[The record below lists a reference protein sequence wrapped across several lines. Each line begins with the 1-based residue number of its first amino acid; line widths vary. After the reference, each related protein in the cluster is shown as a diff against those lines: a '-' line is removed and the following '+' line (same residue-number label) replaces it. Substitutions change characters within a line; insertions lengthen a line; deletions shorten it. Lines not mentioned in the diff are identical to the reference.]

1 MRAFTGI
8 SWLGGSSLT
17 PVSGLNQ
24 TAQALLSVPLAD
36 MAMIIC
42 YLWIWAGF
50 AMVLIGAGLAS
61 LNREVLEAARI
72 DGAKE
77 WQVFRRVTVP
87 MLSPVLAVVFV
98 TMIINVLKVFDIV
111 LNMASGSSVNATP
124 TLAVEIYNDGFT
136 GGVHSGV
143 SSAIAVILFLLVTA
157 RDDLEPQADQGGVMA
172 NIVETTD
179 LTPRRR
185 GLARRLGTRGPANI
199 VLGLIAIV
207 WLVPTVSLLVISLRP
222 EADFGV
228 SGWWK
233 ALLHPL
239 SLTFSNYH
247 VLFAQGF
254 VAGGL
259 LDSLITSLEITIP
272 ATLLVTFLACF
283 AGHSLVFGRW
293 RGRDIV
299 FLVVVGL
306 MVVPVQVA
314 LIPVVQFYRELGDL
328 FGLNPYG
335 TIPGVVIFHVAF
347 GLPFGIFLMRNF
359 MSGIP
364 KDLLEAARM
373 EGAGEWKVF
382 YRIVL
387 PLALPALA
395 SLAIFQFIWVWND
408 LLVALV
414 FLGGNLHTPLTV
426 FLYDQN
432 HELQANYW
440 IISTG
445 AIVSVVVPL
454 IVFFSF
460 QRYFVRG
467 VLAGAVK

>member
-1 MRAFTGI
+1 
-8 SWLGGSSLT
+8 
-17 PVSGLNQ
+17 
-24 TAQALLSVPLAD
+24 
-36 MAMIIC
+36 
-42 YLWIWAGF
+42 
-50 AMVLIGAGLAS
+50 
-61 LNREVLEAARI
+61 
-72 DGAKE
+72 
-77 WQVFRRVTVP
+77 
-87 MLSPVLAVVFV
+87 
-98 TMIINVLKVFDIV
+98 
-111 LNMASGSSVNATP
+111 
-124 TLAVEIYNDGFT
+124 
-136 GGVHSGV
+136 
-143 SSAIAVILFLLVTA
+143 
-157 RDDLEPQADQGGVMA
+157 MA
-172 NIVETTD
+172 NIVEATD

-199 VLGLIAIV
+199 VLGIIAIV

-228 SGWWK
+228 TGWWK
-233 ALLHPL
+233 ALLDPA
-239 SLTFSNYH
+239 SLTFSNYR
-247 VLFAQGF
+247 VLFDQGF
-254 VAGGL
+254 IAGGL
-259 LDSLITSLEITIP
+259 LDSLVTSLEITIP

-283 AGHSLVFGRW
+283 AGHSLVFGKW

-314 LIPVVQFYRELGDL
+314 LIPVVEFYRDLGNI

-335 TIPGVVIFHVAF
+335 TIPGVIIFHVAF

>member
-1 MRAFTGI
+1 
-8 SWLGGSSLT
+8 
-17 PVSGLNQ
+17 
-24 TAQALLSVPLAD
+24 
-36 MAMIIC
+36 
-42 YLWIWAGF
+42 
-50 AMVLIGAGLAS
+50 
-61 LNREVLEAARI
+61 
-72 DGAKE
+72 
-77 WQVFRRVTVP
+77 
-87 MLSPVLAVVFV
+87 
-98 TMIINVLKVFDIV
+98 
-111 LNMASGSSVNATP
+111 
-124 TLAVEIYNDGFT
+124 
-136 GGVHSGV
+136 
-143 SSAIAVILFLLVTA
+143 
-157 RDDLEPQADQGGVMA
+157 MA
-172 NIVETTD
+172 NIVQSTD
-179 LTPRRR
+179 LTKRRR
-185 GLARRLGTRGPANI
+185 GLARRLGTRGPSNI
-199 VLGLIAIV
+199 VLGIIAIV

-228 SGWWK
+228 TGWWK
-233 ALLHPL
+233 ALLHPA
-239 SLTFSNYH
+239 SLTFSNYR
-247 VLFAQGF
+247 VLFGQGF
-254 VAGGL
+254 IPGGL
-259 LDSLITSLEITIP
+259 LDSLMTSIEITVP
-272 ATLLVTFLACF
+272 ATLLVTFLSCF
-283 AGHSLVFGRW
+283 AGHSLVFGRC

-306 MVVPVQVA
+306 MVVPLQVA
-314 LIPVVQFYRELGDL
+314 LIPVVQFYRELGDV

-335 TIPGVVIFHVAF
+335 TIPGVIIFHVAF

>member
-1 MRAFTGI
+1 
-8 SWLGGSSLT
+8 
-17 PVSGLNQ
+17 
-24 TAQALLSVPLAD
+24 
-36 MAMIIC
+36 
-42 YLWIWAGF
+42 
-50 AMVLIGAGLAS
+50 
-61 LNREVLEAARI
+61 
-72 DGAKE
+72 
-77 WQVFRRVTVP
+77 
-87 MLSPVLAVVFV
+87 
-98 TMIINVLKVFDIV
+98 
-111 LNMASGSSVNATP
+111 
-124 TLAVEIYNDGFT
+124 
-136 GGVHSGV
+136 
-143 SSAIAVILFLLVTA
+143 
-157 RDDLEPQADQGGVMA
+157 MA

-179 LTPRRR
+179 STPRRR
-185 GLARRLGTRGPANI
+185 GLARRLGTKGPANI

-207 WLVPTVSLLVISLRP
+207 WLVPTISLLVISLRP

-233 ALLHPL
+233 ALLHPAT
-239 SLTFSNYH
+239 LTFSNYR
-247 VLFAQGF
+247 VLFDQGF

-293 RGRDIV
+293 RGRDVV
-299 FLVVVGL
+299 FLAVVGL

-314 LIPVVQFYRELGDL
+314 LIPVVQFYRELGNL

-445 AIVSVVVPL
+445 AIVSVIVPL

>member
-1 MRAFTGI
+1 
-8 SWLGGSSLT
+8 
-17 PVSGLNQ
+17 
-24 TAQALLSVPLAD
+24 
-36 MAMIIC
+36 
-42 YLWIWAGF
+42 
-50 AMVLIGAGLAS
+50 
-61 LNREVLEAARI
+61 
-72 DGAKE
+72 
-77 WQVFRRVTVP
+77 
-87 MLSPVLAVVFV
+87 
-98 TMIINVLKVFDIV
+98 
-111 LNMASGSSVNATP
+111 
-124 TLAVEIYNDGFT
+124 
-136 GGVHSGV
+136 
-143 SSAIAVILFLLVTA
+143 
-157 RDDLEPQADQGGVMA
+157 MA
-172 NIVETTD
+172 NVVIPSD
-179 LTPRRR
+179 LTKRRR
-185 GLARRLGTRGPANI
+185 GLTRRLGTRGPANI
-199 VLGLIAIV
+199 ILGLIALV

-233 ALLHPL
+233 ALLHPA
-239 SLTFSNYH
+239 SLTFSNYR
-247 VLFAQGF
+247 VLFDQGF
-254 VAGGL
+254 AAGGL
-259 LDSLITSLEITIP
+259 LDSLVTSLEITIP

-283 AGHSLVFGRW
+283 AGHSLVFGKW

-314 LIPVVQFYRELGDL
+314 LIPVVEFYRDLGSL

-335 TIPGVVIFHVAF
+335 TIPGVIIFHVAF

-414 FLGGNLHTPLTV
+414 FLGGNAHTPLTV